1 MFEKVNPQHPDKCMD
16 RICGFIVDLAYSIQ
30 DNPKIAVEGILGHGC
45 CKIMIETSLSKQD
58 ITDHLQDIY
67 DAVDR
72 INGYHTQ
79 TEVLYTAQD
88 VHLANNQA
96 DTVRCGDNGIFKGM
110 PLTEEQKKL
119 SRIARDIYSRY
130 PHDGKYIL
138 DGDRLIICQSNA
150 PTEELRKLY
159 PDAEINPLGDWTG
172 GTEVDTGAVNRKL
185 GSDMADSVTGGGLC
199 VSGDTEYLSD
209 DLLWHKI
216 SEYSGGKVAQW
227 SNGQLEFVYPNRY
240 IQNEKDDF
248 IWIHNDSKLSMVLTP
263 YHEVLVQTGKKNL
276 IKKPAAE
283 VAMQLL
289 SRKGNGGDVPHWFHY
304 TRETK
309 SSYESENAL
318 RLQIAFCADGT
329 ILDHSSGWTGRF
341 RVKKQRKKERL
352 RQLLN
357 GMEYRE
363 TEEAGGYSLFWVK
376 IPKKCKSLYECC
388 KDENLSIVADE
399 VCQWD
404 GDPLR
409 RVYRTTNKIDAD
421 CVQLAMSST
430 GKCASLLIS
439 DRRGESQVVN
449 GKEYTRKS
457 VCYTV
462 AERASTVTGLKV
474 SKGVAISVDFLDPAA
489 SYCFE
494 VPSHNLVLRHNNRIF
509 ITGNCGKDL
518 SKADVSVNIY
528 AFLKAQKTGQ
538 PVSLC
543 CAIGDEKVD
552 GVPYSEIV
560 EEAGAFIQGLGGFEK
575 FAEWGLV

>member
-1 MFEKVNPQHPDKCMD
+1 MYEKVSPSHPDKLCD
-16 RICGFIVDLAYSIQ
+16 RIANAIVDMAYCIEY
-30 DNPKIAVEGILGHGC
+30 NPRIAVEVLLGHGMC
-45 CKIMIETSLSKQD
+45 VVVIESSVAQQLRERKDDIVRAITRIAQIPLDVYFNIVDQDPILSQNQD
-58 ITDHLQDIY
+58 GKL
-67 DAVDR
+67 
-72 INGYHTQ
+72 
-79 TEVLYTAQD
+79 
-88 VHLANNQA
+88 
-96 DTVRCGDNGIFKGM
+96 RCGDNGIFKGM
-110 PLTEEQKKL
+110 PLTDEQKLL
-119 SRIARDIYSRY
+119 SQIARDIYSMY
-130 PHDGKYIL
+130 PYDGKYIL
-138 DGDRLIICQSNA
+138 DGERLIICQSHA
-150 PTEELRKLY
+150 SSEELRERY
-159 PDAEINPLGDWTG
+159 PAAEINPLGDWTG
-172 GTEVDTGAVNRKL
+172 GPDVDTGATNRKL

-209 DLLWHKI
+209 DLQWHKI
-216 SEYSGGKVAQW
+216 SEYTGGKVAQW
-227 SNGQLEFVYPNRY
+227 VNGQLEFVYPSRY
-240 IQNEKDDF
+240 IQNEKDDL
-248 IWIHNDSKLSMVLTP
+248 IWMHNDSKLSMVLTP
-263 YHEVLVQTGKKNL
+263 QHEVLVQTSKKNL
-276 IKKPAAE
+276 MKKPATE

-289 SRKGNGGDVPHWFHY
+289 SQKGDGGSIPHWFHY

-309 SSYESENAL
+309 SAYESENAL

-363 TEEAGGYSLFWVK
+363 TEEPNGYSLFWVK
-376 IPKKCKSLYECC
+376 IPRKCKSLYECC
-388 KDENLSIVADE
+388 KNENLSIVADE

-409 RVYRTTNKIDAD
+409 RVYRTTNKADAD
-421 CVQLAMSST
+421 FVQLAMSST
-430 GKCASLLIS
+430 GKCASLLVS
-439 DRRGESQVVN
+439 DRRGERQVVN

-462 AERASTVTGLKV
+462 AERASTVTRLME
-474 SKGVAISVDFLDPAA
+474 SKGVAISVDFLEPDA

-528 AFLKAQKTGQ
+528 AFLKAQETGE
-538 PVSLC
+538 PVELS
-543 CAIGDEKVD
+543 CAIGDEYID
-552 GVPYSEIV
+552 GKPYSEIV
-560 EEAGAFIQGLGGFEK
+560 ERAREYIQDIGGFEK